1 MQIFAERES
10 KQRFSRA
17 NLNDCVSQKNKKK
30 KKEKKKERRK
40 KELFTQSQQ
49 IALSTLSS
57 LPSIGDVTTT
67 TVWDCK
73 VTIIPYTSTNS
84 RINNFDWTIFLFF
97 FFFFFSYAFLLS
109 LREEKFFIPDVL
121 EYFLTRFYKNLRKTC
136 KSFPFQ
142 RNSTF
147 VFDIRILL
155 YDFIIIPTFTRACL
169 HIIRTEGQITRIKTP
184 PILVRQI
191 ISSCNRR

>member
-1 MQIFAERES
+1 MFA
-10 KQRFSRA
+10 
-17 NLNDCVSQKNKKK
+17 
-30 KKEKKKERRK
+30 
-40 KELFTQSQQ
+40 QSQQ

-67 TVWDCK
+67 TVRDCK

-97 FFFFFSYAFLLS
+97 SFFFSYAFLLS
-109 LREEKFFIPDVL
+109 PGEEKFFIPDVL

-155 YDFIIIPTFTRACL
+155 YDFIIIRSFTHACL
-169 HIIRTEGQITRIKTP
+169 HIIRTEGQITRIKTS